1 LRAGEYLSRSRVTST
16 RNCSAFRY
24 IARVWD
30 QFSRFL
36 LIATA
41 VELLTIP
48 LTQFVWTLGQFLRD
62 GQNFESSVLA
72 FLVFPCLLLLLSQQ
86 SGHRLS
92 QSVTLGRLVSF
103 ISNDREFAAIIWDQN
118 SSNLLSEQLR
128 NPVFSLDCPPFFRSE
143 NSSLSGRTMRRTDMA
158 IHGFLLKETTTLRS
172 F

>member
-1 LRAGEYLSRSRVTST
+1 MSRSRVTST
-16 RNCSAFRY
+16 RNSGAFRY

-30 QFSRFL
+30 GFSRFL
-36 LIATA
+36 LTAAA

-48 LTQFVWTLGQFLRD
+48 LTQYVWTLGQFLRG
-62 GQNFESSVLA
+62 GQNFDSSVLA
-72 FLVFPCLLLLLSQQ
+72 LLLFPCLLLLLAQQ

-92 QSVTLGRLVSF
+92 QSVPLGRLFSV
-103 ISNDREFAAIIWDQN
+103 ISDDRQWAAIIGDQN
-118 SSNLLSEQLR
+118 SSNLLKEQLR

-158 IHGFLLKETTTLRS
+158 IHGFLLKETTTLHC